1 MALIVMSAYFSQQP
15 KMILLVVI
23 IVHAGIVFSGFAIY
37 KNWTISAIET
47 TLHINIII
55 TSLAVYFWNPD
66 TSYCIPS
73 FLGTGVGLVCL
84 FVTLFHNIL
93 NPSLVWIKS
102 KKKIVQNDV
111 VNSEVNP
118 IDCNEN
124 IPHMYRN
131 DEYRELLLN
140 SD

>member
-1 MALIVMSAYFSQQP
+1 MLELFF
-15 KMILLVVI
+15 LVLQ
-23 IVHAGIVFSGFAIY
+23 FR
-37 KNWTISAIET
+37 TISAIET

-102 KKKIVQNDV
+102 RIKIVQNNV
-111 VNSEVNP
+111 VNSEENP
-118 IDCNEN
+118 IDRSMSNEN
-124 IPHMYRN
+124 IPHRN
-131 DEYRELLLN
+131 VEYREVLLN